1 MCFKIICAAVI
12 RKKRGCL
19 FFLLKNVLASLYHWF
34 LFQMTQLFWNIPKIF
49 HRIFTWKCYDGT
61 SKILSVCIYKS
72 LKVFLQLFFLLVS
85 SRWLWS
91 LIEIQL
97 MSTLELK
104 RSILDFTYFFFLFD
118 FLLHFAVKKKLCFLI
133 GDKYRDCT

>member
-104 RSILDFTYFFFLFD
+104 RSILDFTYFFFSLWLSVALCCEEKAM
-118 FLLHFAVKKKLCFLI
+118 FLDRRQI
-133 GDKYRDCT
+133 